1 MRINLEVQF
10 DNMGAVID
18 WMEIMS
24 REVGTEIVMD
34 WMQVMYMEIM
44 DSRRLKINLK
54 MILQRMGMR

>member
-34 WMQVMYMEIM
+34 
-44 DSRRLKINLK
+44 
-54 MILQRMGMR
+54 